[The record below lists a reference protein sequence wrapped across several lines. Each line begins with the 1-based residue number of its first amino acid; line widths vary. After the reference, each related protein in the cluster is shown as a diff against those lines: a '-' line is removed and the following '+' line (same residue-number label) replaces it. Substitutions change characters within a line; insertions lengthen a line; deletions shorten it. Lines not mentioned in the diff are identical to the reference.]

1 MDLAQLRRD
10 AGLARQQLLKIVQED
25 TPFSYRKFS
34 SLGGKG
40 LTARLDNLVPDDYIV
55 IVNNKNKEDYY
66 RLPYKS
72 FLNLLD
78 IYQDELEDRRNR
90 GSSKIAQIKKRAQG
104 NREKGKP
111 DLFLQNDRLFGILDR
126 TRDAVKL
133 SQSKRQAE
141 TFTAEASK
149 PVAPPPPPEPKKIEE
164 GFSSINGTLYKQLD
178 YDGIPYLLDEDNYV
192 YNDEYDRLGEYD
204 GEDIEWENNKA
215 YKSHKRKVQDTS
227 IVYDEPRIKAL
238 EGEEYFFEGL
248 YYKVTTEGEIFDGD
262 GTIIAKIPNYPENKE
277 NPVFVNRDKHL
288 DNYPL
293 GAFPGGS
300 KFLNPEPHP
309 DWIKQRG
316 LAREQMKLVKAAEEK
331 ERAERNRAIPPHP
344 EDDDLT
350 TMPVLFQGVEYRLLK
365 PEKEGDKIKVMYGNE
380 FIGYWDKGESWN
392 STDGRADGFTSGK
405 ILYDRTEVPDPK
417 GIFGRSFRS
426 DQLEEA
432 VLSREEISMFSPYG
446 SDRGTDAQG
455 IPLPQAIQVIWLSP
469 KRPKWLFVD
478 PVPEPEPEP
487 DPVIEEESE
496 DDWVYFTD
504 SDADSDEELAL
515 ENFTDDDEDDDED
528 PIPLRYEGVFYV
540 IEADGNVVDDDIED
554 VGKWVNDDIK
564 FTADGL
570 TLHYN
575 NPDYI
580 KWSKGKSRKDRN
592 RKERGIVKSNKI
604 VWKSDKRPK

>member
-10 AGLARQQLLKIVQED
+10 AGLAREQLLKIVQED

-34 SLGGKG
+34 ALGGKG

-104 NREKGKP
+104 NRDKGKP
-111 DLFLQNDRLFGILDR
+111 DLFLQNDRLFSILDR

-178 YDGIPYLLDEDNYV
+178 YDGISYLLDEDNYV

-215 YKSHKRKVQDTS
+215 YKTHKRKVQDSS
-227 IVYDEPRIKAL
+227 IVYDKPRIKAL
-238 EGEEYFFEGL
+238 EGEDYFFEGL
-248 YYKVTTEGEIFDGD
+248 DYKVNTEGEIFDRD

-288 DNYPL
+288 DNYPIM
-293 GAFPGGS
+293 AFPGGS
-300 KFLNPEPHP
+300 KFLHSEPHP
-309 DWIKQRG
+309 DWIKRRVAVREKMKRDEA
-316 LAREQMKLVKAAEEK
+316 ARES
-331 ERAERNRAIPPHP
+331 ERAERNRVIPPHP

-380 FIGYWDKGESWN
+380 FIGYWDKGEEWN
-392 STDGRADGFTSGK
+392 STDGRADGFASGT
-405 ILYDRTEVPDPK
+405 ILSEQKEVPDPK

-432 VLSREEISMFSPYG
+432 VLSREEIRMFSLYDE
-446 SDRGTDAQG
+446 DRGRDAQG
-455 IPLPQAIQVIWLSP
+455 IPLPRAQRVIWLSP

-478 PVPEPEPEP
+478 PVPEPES
-487 DPVIEEESE
+487 EEESE
-496 DDWVYFTD
+496 
-504 SDADSDEELAL
+504 EELAL
-515 ENFTDDDEDDDED
+515 ENFTDDDDDDDDDED
-528 PIPLRYEGVFYV
+528 DEDEIITLRYEGVFYA
-540 IEADGNVVDDDIED
+540 IEEDGNVVDDDFED

-580 KWSKGKSRKDRN
+580 KWSQGKSRKDRN

>member
-10 AGLARQQLLKIVQED
+10 AGLAREQLLKIVQED

-34 SLGGKG
+34 ALGGKG

-90 GSSKIAQIKKRAQG
+90 GASKIAQIKKRAQG
-104 NREKGKP
+104 NRDKGKP

-133 SQSKRQAE
+133 SQSKREAE

-164 GFSSINGTLYKQLD
+164 GFSSINGTLYKELI
-178 YDGIPYLLDEDNYV
+178 YDRIRYLLDEDNNV
-192 YNDEYDRLGEYD
+192 YNDEYDEVGEYD

-215 YKSHKRKVQDTS
+215 YKTHKRKVQDSS
-227 IVYDEPRIKAL
+227 IVYDKPRIKAL
-238 EGEEYFFEGL
+238 EGEDYFFEGL
-248 YYKVTTEGEIFDGD
+248 DYKVNTEGEIFDRD

-288 DNYPL
+288 DNYPIM
-293 GAFPGGS
+293 AFPGGS
-300 KFLNPEPHP
+300 KFLHSEPHP
-309 DWIKQRG
+309 DWIKRRVAVREKMKRDEA
-316 LAREQMKLVKAAEEK
+316 ARES
-331 ERAERNRAIPPHP
+331 ERAERNRVIPPHP

-380 FIGYWDKGESWN
+380 FIGYWDKGEEWN
-392 STDGRADGFTSGK
+392 STDGRADGFASGT
-405 ILYDRTEVPDPK
+405 ILSEQKEVPDPK

-432 VLSREEISMFSPYG
+432 VLSREEIRMFSLYDE
-446 SDRGTDAQG
+446 DRGRDAQG
-455 IPLPQAIQVIWLSP
+455 IPLPRAQRVIWLSP

-478 PVPEPEPEP
+478 PVPEPES
-487 DPVIEEESE
+487 EEESE
-496 DDWVYFTD
+496 
-504 SDADSDEELAL
+504 EELAL
-515 ENFTDDDEDDDED
+515 ENFTDDDDDDDDDED
-528 PIPLRYEGVFYV
+528 DEDEIITLRYEGVFYA
-540 IEADGNVVDDDIED
+540 IEEDGNVVDDDFED

-580 KWSKGKSRKDRN
+580 KWSQGKSRKDRN